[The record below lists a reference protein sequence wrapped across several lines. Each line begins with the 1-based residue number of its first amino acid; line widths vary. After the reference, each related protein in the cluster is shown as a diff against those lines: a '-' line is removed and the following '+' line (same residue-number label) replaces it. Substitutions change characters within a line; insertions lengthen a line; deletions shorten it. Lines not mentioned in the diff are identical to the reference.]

1 MAKVFTIAPGL
12 ENMGALRSGGQGSV
26 YKGRRVGEIITA
38 IKLLPTPI
46 YSESEDDKNFRDF
59 QNEVQKLKKV
69 NEEPNPNVV
78 KILSFGLSETGNFPF
93 IEMAYIEGPDLEEL
107 LKPPH
112 EPVFTIK
119 EVIKVAEQLSN
130 ALSHCHKLDVRHGDV
145 KSNNVKYNLHTG
157 NYVLLDFGLAIMSD
171 EQRRTSLR
179 RAGAVE
185 FMAPEQNEGQMLFE
199 TDVYSFGVV
208 IFELLAGRV
217 PFPLEDKGETSR
229 NIVRLS
235 HLETPPPDVLQLR
248 KQNMPTT
255 WSDEKKEREMSVPEW
270 LLNLIDKCLQKKPK
284 ARFNNGIDLH
294 EFIVYNS
301 IHAGP
306 YIDPVQSALLQEQ
319 SEKLQK
325 ESSQLHQQIIHYKEQ
340 LNTKENELV
349 KLRSALKSKERE
361 SQNVEETTVYNA
373 EETSQPKGVSRTA
386 FIALLLLTI
395 GLAAFSA
402 YSYFKNNGQAKEQV
416 SADSI
421 ATPSATIDTGSAFI
435 SEPKKKPAQ
444 RKRDSLLQVKHITDS
459 VKRVNKRRGIVSDS
473 TQSPE
478 TNDNQSIGN
487 SGESIDDQG
496 GQDQT
501 SNRFGKYK
509 AISKAYFYSE
519 PDEDTR
525 RDSVYINKWNP
536 AATAIDDMN
545 GFIKVVYRNERG
557 QTTRGWLLK
566 KDLVR
571 IK

>member
-46 YSESEDDKNFRDF
+46 YSESEDDKNYRDF
-59 QNEVQKLKKV
+59 QNEVHKLKKV
-69 NEEPNPNVV
+69 NEQPNPNVV

-112 EPVFTIK
+112 DRIFTIK

-185 FMAPEQNEGQMLFE
+185 FMAPEQNEGQMHFH

-217 PFPLEDKGETSR
+217 PFPLEDKGETAR
-229 NIVRLS
+229 NNVRLS
-235 HLETPPPDVLQLR
+235 HLETPPPDVMELR
-248 KQNMPTT
+248 RANLPAT
-255 WSDEKKEREMSVPEW
+255 WPAEKSDREMSVPDW
-270 LLNLIDKCLQKKPK
+270 LLTLIYKCLEKNPK
-284 ARFNNGIDLH
+284 DRFSNGIDLH

-306 YIDPVQSALLQEQ
+306 NIDPIQSGLLQEQ

-325 ESSQLHQQIIHYKEQ
+325 ESSQLHQQIIEYKEK
-340 LNTKENELV
+340 LSSREKELIELRLTLKNRENEL
-349 KLRSALKSKERE
+349 L
-361 SQNVEETTVYNA
+361 NVAPAATVDYEPA
-373 EETSQPKGVSRTA
+373 ARTGGVSRTA
-386 FIALLLLTI
+386 FLALLLLTI
-395 GLAAFSA
+395 ALAAFSA
-402 YSYFKNNGQAKEQV
+402 YSLFKNKGEVNQQT
-416 SADSI
+416 I
-421 ATPSATIDTGSAFI
+421 ATDSASTMPSNIDTGTAVINELRKS
-435 SEPKKKPAQ
+435 PGQ
-444 RKRDSLLQVKHITDS
+444 RKKDSLVHLRRVADS
-459 VKRVNKRRGIVSDS
+459 VKRANRNRPPLTDS
-473 TQSPE
+473 TAANNPE
-478 TNDNQSIGN
+478 NQNGNNTADNN
-487 SGESIDDQG
+487 DDQPAG
-496 GQDQT
+496 RLGL
-501 SNRFGKYK
+501 YIP
-509 AISKAYFYSE
+509 ISKAYFYDE

-525 RDSVYINKWNP
+525 RGNVHINKWNKP
-536 AATAIDDMN
+536 VTATDDMN
-545 GFIKVVYRNERG
+545 GFIYVVYRNDQG
-557 QTTRGWLLK
+557 VTTSGWLLK
-566 KDLVR
+566 KELRR